1 MEYALSFFNSCFQFF
16 YRLHYLFRP
25 HPPLSL
31 CTPSSSSSSS
41 SILHYVFLCLSNNK
55 VTSKVS
61 RVILELVLHLMGQ
74 KLPDESNED
83 DHTSQLNVSL
93 PQESHTLGLEI
104 LKPFMPMLLQYIT
117 TVITRKSNKR
127 ASEEGSSQLEFEVLS
142 W

>member
-1 MEYALSFFNSCFQFF
+1 
-16 YRLHYLFRP
+16 
-25 HPPLSL
+25 
-31 CTPSSSSSSS
+31 
-41 SILHYVFLCLSNNK
+41 
-55 VTSKVS
+55 
-61 RVILELVLHLMGQ
+61 MGQ
-74 KLPDESNED
+74 KLPNESNED

>member
-1 MEYALSFFNSCFQFF
+1 MEYALPLFNSCFQFF
-16 YRLHYLFRP
+16 CRLHYLFRP
-25 HPPLSL
+25 QPPLSL
-31 CTPSSSSSSS
+31 CTPSSSSS
-41 SILHYVFLCLSNNK
+41 SILHYVFLCLSNDK

-93 PQESHTLGLEI
+93 PQESHALGLEI
-104 LKPFMPMLLQYIT
+104 LKPFMPMLIQYIT
-117 TVITRKSNKR
+117 TVITRKSNRR
-127 ASEEGSSQLEFEVLS
+127 ANEEGGSQLEFEVLS